1 MFSIIIFSA
10 VLGMPPH
17 TPNPYFLL
25 VCDNPGNR
33 PCSQWKCSY
42 FYCLA
47 YTAPNPILR
56 PEINTSTGFFQP
68 TRPQTIHQ
76 NSQTIIVARRVINAL
91 NSDLYRLS
99 HPFLVVAYKTIQC
112 AYDSMQNTLRLD
124 ILRQPNAI
132 NHCYAAIRL
141 GVTRKSNL
149 VPAKKLEELIKIVN
163 TTFTIISPIFL
174 SAFPA

>member
-1 MFSIIIFSA
+1 VTTQAIGLVVSGNVRTFIVWLIQRPTPSFAQKSIRA
-10 VLGMPPH
+10 
-17 TPNPYFLL
+17 
-25 VCDNPGNR
+25 
-33 PCSQWKCSY
+33 
-42 FYCLA
+42 LA
-47 YTAPNPILR
+47 
-56 PEINTSTGFFQP
+56 FFQP

-76 NSQTIIVARRVINAL
+76 NSQTIIVARRAINAL

-112 AYDSMQNTLRLD
+112 AYDSMQNTLRID

-149 VPAKKLEELIKIVN
+149 ASAKKLEELIKIVN
-163 TTFTIISPIFL
+163 TTFTIISLIFL